1 MLLSDKKIKP
11 PHLNEV
17 KSDREKRYS
26 TEVSSVIH
34 FGPFG
39 RYLDVVDYV
48 IRSYQL
54 YPSSSEYGGNLGNW
68 CLSGYQFVGFL
79 WGSAQLAGSCG
90 DGDGSAPDGR
100 LSLSSPTAVMS
111 DADACRRYRDEYVF
125 AKCMDAV
132 YRRAGND
139 VPLWYHSYQLW
150 NLTALPK
157 WDRVNGCLMAAFQR
171 DVLGRFEVVRQLAF
185 CELFKFA
192 QNVRPPGMSF
202 YDIVPAVPPSDT
214 AVSPTVTDVL
224 SYDDNDEDEDDE
236 KRIIEYGEIE
246 DGEMV
251 EGGTG
256 DVETVEDEGFLL

>member
-1 MLLSDKKIKP
+1 
-11 PHLNEV
+11 
-17 KSDREKRYS
+17 
-26 TEVSSVIH
+26 
-34 FGPFG
+34 
-39 RYLDVVDYV
+39 
-48 IRSYQL
+48 
-54 YPSSSEYGGNLGNW
+54 
-68 CLSGYQFVGFL
+68 
-79 WGSAQLAGSCG
+79 
-90 DGDGSAPDGR
+90 
-100 LSLSSPTAVMS
+100 
-111 DADACRRYRDEYVF
+111 
-125 AKCMDAV
+125 
-132 YRRAGND
+132 
-139 VPLWYHSYQLW
+139 
-150 NLTALPK
+150 
-157 WDRVNGCLMAAFQR
+157 MAAFQR